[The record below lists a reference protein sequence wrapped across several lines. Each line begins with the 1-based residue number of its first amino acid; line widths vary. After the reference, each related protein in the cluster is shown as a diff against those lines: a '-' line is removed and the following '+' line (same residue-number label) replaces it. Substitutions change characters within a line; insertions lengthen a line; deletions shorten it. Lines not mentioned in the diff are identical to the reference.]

1 MTSVR
6 TGFFAFALSLCLTLP
21 LLAQDPAVAPQAPPN
36 AIPEG
41 TQFLVR
47 LNDKLDTR
55 DLKPG
60 KHFKAKLAE
69 DLLAGNGAVIPRG
82 KTLKGHVSAVEPGLH
97 SRLLLAFD
105 EIDTGHGSMPLIAT
119 VVGAPGDHAVKTAD
133 EEGDLE
139 RRGMNKERTME
150 AVAVGAGVG
159 AVVGGAAGG
168 GKGAG
173 IGAGSGAALGATA
186 ALLSDHDLRLEKG
199 SVLELRL
206 DRALQVPS
214 H

>member
-1 MTSVR
+1 MSRMRSVCWSLV
-6 TGFFAFALSLCLTLP
+6 FFWIVVLP
-21 LLAQDPAVAPQAPPN
+21 LVAQDPAVVAQAAPN
-36 AIPEG
+36 VIPEG

-69 DLLAGNGAVIPRG
+69 DLVAGNGSVIPRG
-82 KTLKGHVSAVEPGLH
+82 RTVKGHVSSVEPGLH
-97 SRLLLAFD
+97 ARLLVAFD

-119 VVGAPGDHAVKTAD
+119 VIGAPGDHSVRTAD
-133 EEGDLE
+133 DEGELE
-139 RRGMNKERTME
+139 HRGMSKQRTIE
-150 AVAVGAGVG
+150 AAAVGAGVG
-159 AVVGGAAGG
+159 AVVGGAAAG

-173 IGAGSGAALGATA
+173 IGAGSGAAVGATA

-199 SVLELRL
+199 SILELRL
-206 DRALQVPS
+206 DHPLQVPS
-214 H
+214 R